1 MLDTGQGPAIQTN
14 HVYSTLKRRGNDRFH
29 VVSTWDTRVVFVG
42 WIRPW
47 QSLQCKNFMTKENLR
62 MKIVT
67 FFYSKDFEQKKLSW
81 KKKKKDLN
89 RRLIYG
95 IG

>member
-1 MLDTGQGPAIQTN
+1 MLDAGQGPAIQTN
-14 HVYSTLKRRGNDRFH
+14 HVYS
-29 VVSTWDTRVVFVG
+29 
-42 WIRPW
+42 
-47 QSLQCKNFMTKENLR
+47 NFMTRENLR
-62 MKIVT
+62 MRIVT

-81 KKKKKDLN
+81 KKKKKRKKDLN

>member
-14 HVYSTLKRRGNDRFH
+14 HVENDRFH

-47 QSLQCKNFMTKENLR
+47 QSLQSKNFMTRENLR

-81 KKKKKDLN
+81 KKKKKKIFKTSINIWN
-89 RRLIYG
+89 RLV
-95 IG
+95 